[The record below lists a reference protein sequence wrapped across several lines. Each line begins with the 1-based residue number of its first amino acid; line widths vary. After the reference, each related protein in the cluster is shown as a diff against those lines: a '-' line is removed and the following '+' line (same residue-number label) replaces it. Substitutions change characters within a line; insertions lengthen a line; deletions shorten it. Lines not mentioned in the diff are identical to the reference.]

1 MFDLGWSE
9 LLIIGVVALV
19 VVGPKDLPKMFRT
32 LGQLIGKARAMARE
46 FQRAM
51 ESAADDAGVSDLT
64 KAARDVRSTMS
75 GRNLK
80 STLGLDE
87 LDREMDDI
95 DREMRG
101 LRSTGRTPPAAGPQP
116 DEAGDDAII
125 AAEHDA
131 DLARRNATTSAVEAE
146 RLKRQAARED
156 ARRKAADLRARRE
169 AEGQSDATPGGP
181 AQRPATGTRD
191 APTPAPG
198 DAGADPGAVNP
209 DPPR

>member
-32 LGQLIGKARAMARE
+32 LGQLVGKARAMARE

-87 LDREMDDI
+87 IDREMDEI

-101 LRSTGRTPPAAGPQP
+101 LRSTRTTPPSAASGPPP
-116 DEAGDDAII
+116 DEAGEDAII
-125 AAEHDA
+125 AAEHDE
-131 DLARRNATTSAVEAE
+131 DLARRNAATTAVEAE

-156 ARRKAADLRARRE
+156 ARRKAADIRARRE
-169 AEGQSDATPGGP
+169 ADAAPPP
-181 AQRPATGTRD
+181 AQAPA
-191 APTPAPG
+191 ANPAPPAAK
-198 DAGADPGAVNP
+198 DARADPGAITP